1 MTETQ
6 MQIVLDQYAEREIP
20 SDQLV
25 HSDELREIAS
35 FAGITERDVWMF
47 LLECRSFKKAKRSL
61 PEIEGHKNRR
71 PPLMPDH
78 CELFEQEFKYAINKA
93 EVFVYHE
100 DFIAFCELYPERTKN
115 EWAYDFIRYRKAQY
129 SGGQKSAAFRVEQKA
144 EQRAFVVAAI
154 EDSSFAYIG
163 PQPENLKCEVLFA
176 VNEGQAEDLMRRYRS
191 DLVTKNFYRVNARE
205 IEV

>member
-1 MTETQ
+1 MTEPQ
-6 MQIVLDQYAEREIP
+6 MKIVLDQYAERQIP

-35 FAGITERDVWMF
+35 FAGVTEQDVWAF
-47 LLECRSFKKAKRSL
+47 LLECRCFKKAKRSL
-61 PEIEGHKNRR
+61 PEIEGHKTKR

-93 EVFVYHE
+93 EVFVYHD

-129 SGGQKSAAFRVEQKA
+129 SGGQKSAAFRVEHKA
-144 EQRAFVVAAI
+144 EQRAFVVGAI
-154 EDSSFAYIG
+154 DNGFAYIG
-163 PQPENLKCEVLFA
+163 PQDENVKCEVLFS
-176 VNEGQAEDLMRRYRS
+176 VNEGQAEDLMRQYRS
-191 DLVTKNFYRVNARE
+191 DLVSKTFLPRQRE
-205 IEV
+205 RD